1 MWFHDKKSPQKVGFE
16 KILARVF
23 FLQYLRVRAVYKLYK
38 LPEIIFFDESRL
50 PYIVNFTDYHQVE
63 PSFYERIR
71 PDLVKL

>member
-1 MWFHDKKSPQKVGFE
+1 M
-16 KILARVF
+16 
-23 FLQYLRVRAVYKLYK
+23 QYLRVRAVYKLYK

-71 PDLVKL
+71 SDLVKL